1 MILLLDTQLLL
12 WAASEPHRL
21 SPAAQ
26 DKLLDPDNTPWFSA
40 ASIWEVTIKAGL
52 GHSDFRVDPFL
63 LRRGLID
70 NGYQELPITS
80 RHALGVHHLPSI
92 HRDPFD
98 RLLLAQAESEGM
110 LLLTTDA
117 TVARYPAPV
126 LLV

>member
-1 MILLLDTQLLL
+1 MLLLDTQLLL
-12 WAASEPHRL
+12 WAASAPDRL
-21 SPAAQ
+21 SQPAR

-52 GHSDFRVDPFL
+52 GRTDFRVDPFL
-63 LRRGLID
+63 LRRGLVD

-80 RHALGVHHLPSI
+80 RHALGVHHLPPI

-110 LLLTTDA
+110 LLLTSDA

-126 LLV
+126 MRV